1 MFRKAT
7 LLAALAAVMI
17 VGAAGLAWA
26 KTDTGNN
33 GDNHIV
39 GTDGQDQL
47 YGAGGDDTIRGLEDD
62 DLEYG
67 GAGEDR
73 LWGGLGDDGLE
84 EGPGQ
89 AGAQAVQP
97 GCVQNQGQGTFP
109 EGGLFGGNGPDTLY
123 GGNGDDCLV
132 GEGGADILRGGDG
145 DDTLDGTGDGGVQD
159 LLICGN
165 GTDTVI
171 PGAND
176 VVDTETCEP

>member
-1 MFRKAT
+1 MAPPPEKRGARRMFRKAT

-73 LWGGLGDDGLE
+73 LWGGLGDDGIEDEDIADDAGLY
-84 EGPGQ
+84 GQ
-89 AGAQAVQP
+89 
-97 GCVQNQGQGTFP
+97 
-109 EGGLFGGNGPDTLY
+109 NGPDTLY
-123 GGNGDDCLV
+123 GGNGDDYLV
-132 GEGGADILRGGDG
+132 GGLGADVLRGGDHN
-145 DDTLDGTGDGGVQD
+145 DTLDARDGIPSNDFIICGTG
-159 LLICGN
+159 N
-165 GTDTVI
+165 DTVSF
-171 PGAND
+171 D
-176 VVDTETCEP
+176 SRDEVDPVSCQGEF